1 MVIAKKC
8 HLTLKFDILL
18 HKIYFFTCRFKMKAF
33 RLSLVTI
40 LLVAVV
46 LPSVMGTFGPFK
58 GGRNPMHAMMKHI
71 MRMPKMIANT
81 FHKGMRGKYQ

>member
-1 MVIAKKC
+1 
-8 HLTLKFDILL
+8 
-18 HKIYFFTCRFKMKAF
+18 MKAF

-81 FHKGMRGKYQ
+81 FHKGMRGKHIWLGGCPNPSKFEQCWEYALNLYTHVKTK